1 MDPEI
6 DTTPQG
12 TSNNKGE
19 GNDEVKIKALSSEKA
34 ALETKL
40 ADEMKLRRFTEDVL
54 DSRQQEI
61 ETQETQNDQISSELD
76 VLNRELAATQRQL
89 TEARSQMKTKTR
101 QLQDAKDQ
109 IFRLQP
115 RRNDITEAEARD
127 VYKTLCGNVQR
138 WVENRLKGALED
150 LDQGRLTIRLAP
162 QQAARFAGLLREP
175 SRRCLNVDQSDEYH
189 VVAVIMNYLWL
200 VMFSKSF
207 YCPLDD
213 TEADGTRMW
222 IDELESTMSR
232 LPRGM
237 IPFDSLAKNVLL
249 DELTFSDVAH
259 CREWRS
265 ETLTALT
272 HQPIFKTRRT
282 RYLHLVTDDLTSL
295 LSMFTPRTPPAELYA
310 SIRRNI
316 IDPAADL
323 VHRLHLASSI
333 FSLKWP
339 ARTASSRLEVYE
351 CFNLASGGLI
361 LDLAGTNKDSASRR
375 DVSYLFDV
383 CPGLFVERVEGGKKL
398 ALKAISKPIVLVN
411 KGEGEIPQK
420 PTLVKWL
427 CDNAGSPQGP
437 GRGPKSKPAQ
447 SGHLSKL

>member
-19 GNDEVKIKALSSEKA
+19 GHDEVKIKELSSEKA

-40 ADEMKLRRFTEDVL
+40 ADEMNLRRFTEDVL

-61 ETQETQNDQISSELD
+61 ETQETQNDQISSKLD
-76 VLNRELAATQRQL
+76 ILNKELAATQRQL
-89 TEARSQMKTKTR
+89 TEARSQMKSKTR

-162 QQAARFAGLLREP
+162 QQTARFVGLLREP

-213 TEADGTRMW
+213 TEANGTLMW

-232 LPRGM
+232 LPR
-237 IPFDSLAKNVLL
+237 
-249 DELTFSDVAH
+249 DVAH

-295 LSMFTPRTPPAELYA
+295 LSTFTPRTPPAELYA

-411 KGEGEIPQK
+411 KSEREIPQK

-427 CDNAGSPQGP
+427 YDNAGSPQGP
-437 GRGPKSKPAQ
+437 GRGPKRPFG
-447 SGHLSKL
+447 SGTSISGRSR

>member
-6 DTTPQG
+6 GTTPQG
-12 TSNNKGE
+12 ATNNKGE
-19 GNDEVKIKALSSEKA
+19 GDDEFKIKELSSEKA

-40 ADEMKLRRFTEDVL
+40 ADEMNLRRFTEDVL

-61 ETQETQNDQISSELD
+61 ESQETQNDHISSKVDMLNKELSD
-76 VLNRELAATQRQL
+76 TRRQL
-89 TEARSQMKTKTR
+89 VEARSQVKTKAR

-127 VYKTLCGNVQR
+127 AYKTLCGNVQR

-150 LDQGRLTIRLAP
+150 LEQGRFTVRLAP
-162 QQAARFAGLLREP
+162 PQAARFVGLLREP

-189 VVAVIMNYLWL
+189 VVGVIMNYLWL
-200 VMFSKSF
+200 VLFSKSF

-213 TEADGTRMW
+213 TEADGTMMW
-222 IDELESTMSR
+222 IDEVESTMSR
-232 LPRGM
+232 LPRD
-237 IPFDSLAKNVLL
+237 I
-249 DELTFSDVAH
+249 AH

-282 RYLHLVTDDLTSL
+282 RYLHLVTDDLASL
-295 LSMFTPRTPPAELYA
+295 LSIFTPRIPPAELYA
-310 SIRRNI
+310 SVRRNI
-316 IDPAADL
+316 TDPAADL

-339 ARTASSRLEVYE
+339 ARTAPSRIEVYE
-351 CFNLASGGLI
+351 CLNLASGGLI

-411 KGEGEIPQK
+411 KGEGGIPQR

-427 CDNAGSPQGP
+427 CDNTGSPQGP
-437 GRGPKSKPAQ
+437 GRGPKSKPAH